1 MEGFLL
7 ILHHMELKKQTSDT
21 LVIVLCVLVGL
32 LVLWQIYDIF
42 RVNAYLRNVLEL
54 YSLYILP
61 TLQ

>member
-1 MEGFLL
+1 ML
-7 ILHHMELKKQTSDT
+7 ILYHMELKKQTSDT
-21 LVIVLCVLVGL
+21 LVIVLCVLAGL

-61 TLQ
+61 NLQ